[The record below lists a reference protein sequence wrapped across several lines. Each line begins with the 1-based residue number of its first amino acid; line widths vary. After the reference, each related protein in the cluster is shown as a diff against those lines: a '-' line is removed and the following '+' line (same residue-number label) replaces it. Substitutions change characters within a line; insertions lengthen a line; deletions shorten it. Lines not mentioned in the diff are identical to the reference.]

1 MNATTGRKSAAIGAV
16 EEAAARLGEL
26 ALRDAPLGARTS
38 YRVGGNAALL
48 SVVEDEEGMG
58 AVIDA
63 VSRSG
68 IDVLVVGK
76 GSNLLVSDAGFC
88 GLAVVLGESFAAL
101 DLAGPPMIEAGGAAG
116 FQDLARS
123 TASAGLSGME
133 WAVGVPGSVG
143 GAVRMNAGGHGHETA
158 DRLVEAR
165 LVDFR
170 LGSDRRVPAPDLD
183 LSYRHSAVTS
193 DEAVV
198 SARFVLDEDSAEA
211 CSARVAEVVSWRRAN
226 QPGGRNAG
234 SIFQNTPG
242 DAAGRLIEKAG
253 AKGLRVGSAEVSS
266 KHANFIQADRDGSAE
281 DVRLLIE
288 AVRALVAERLGVEL
302 RTEVVF
308 VGFDR

>member
-1 MNATTGRKSAAIGAV
+1 MNATTGRKSAAIGAI

-26 ALRDAPLGARTS
+26 ALRDAPLGARTT

-48 SVVEDEEGMG
+48 TVVEDDEGIG

-63 VSRSG
+63 VSCCG

-76 GSNLLVSDAGFC
+76 GSNLLVSDAGFF
-88 GLAVVLGESFAAL
+88 GLAVVLGERFAAI
-101 DLAGPPMIEAGGAAG
+101 DLAGRPIIEAGGAAG
-116 FQDLARS
+116 YQDLARS
-123 TASAGLSGME
+123 TAAAGLSGME

-170 LGSDRRVPAPDLD
+170 LGSDRRVPAADLD
-183 LSYRHSAVTS
+183 LSYRRSVVTS

-198 SARFVLDEDSAEA
+198 SARFVLEEDSAEA
-211 CSARVAEVVSWRRAN
+211 CSARVAEIVSWRRAN

-234 SIFQNTPG
+234 SIFQNPPG
-242 DAAGRLIEKAG
+242 DAAGRLIEEAG

-281 DVRLLIE
+281 DVRVLIE
-288 AVRALVAERLGVEL
+288 QVRALVGERLGVEL